1 MYDPSDTFISLAAL
15 GQVRRSYGG
24 AVSMVKLAP
33 PHTCGSSGVFYDAE
47 SGGGNVKFPADL
59 LCCFLVHVIS
69 VQGLSI
75 YVSDLTEQFS
85 DGAHTFDVHGRFVF
99 GDQMGTD
106 RYLRA
111 NVFA

>member
-1 MYDPSDTFISLAAL
+1 MYDPGDTFISLAAL

-24 AVSMVKLAP
+24 AVSMVKLAS

-59 LCCFLVHVIS
+59 LSGFLVHVIS
-69 VQGLSI
+69 AQGLSI
-75 YVSDLTEQFS
+75 YDTDLIEQFS
-85 DGAHTFDVHGRFVF
+85 DGADSLDVHGRFVF
-99 GDQMGTD
+99 RDQMGTG